1 MQGPLHMP
9 GTAAALVYLALV
21 TVVAALAFELLE
33 MPANKWIRGR
43 VSGWLRERRPLAAR
57 AAA

>member
-1 MQGPLHMP
+1 MP